1 MCRILAMDIS
11 KRLAKLLAEL
21 DPMKLKSPSETEY
34 SSEATQLAKDMQ
46 YVRSTEKLIMVLYGI
61 FSKSFSPKEATIDWK
76 PIVNA
81 ILKDE
86 ELKRHFGRLT

>member
-1 MCRILAMDIS
+1 MDIS

-34 SSEATQLAKDMQ
+34 ASEAEQLAKDMQ
-46 YVRSTEKLIMVLYGI
+46 YVRSTEKLIMVLYNI
-61 FSKSFSPKEATIDWK
+61 FSKYFGPKEAMIDWK
-76 PIVNA
+76 PVVNA

-86 ELKRHFGRLT
+86 KLKKHFGRLT